1 MSLQTAFKDSLR
13 HYTWLTMQRGWWA
26 QAQHEITR
34 LENGSAL
41 FKGLR
46 QAVEANLKAAQ
57 FTPHADERGNWWV
70 VLSAAEKNWP
80 IFPSRSKSEEPTQA
94 KSHQQNRS
102 KTARRRA

>member
-1 MSLQTAFKDSLR
+1 
-13 HYTWLTMQRGWWA
+13 MQRGWWA
-26 QAQHEITR
+26 QAQHEVGK

-46 QAVEANLKAAQ
+46 LAVEANLKAAQ
-57 FTPHADERGNWWV
+57 FTPRADERGTWWV
-70 VLSAAEKNWP
+70 VLSAAEKKWP
-80 IFPSRSKSEEPTQA
+80 IFPSRSNSEEPTQA